1 MEGLEA
7 FAIEGGWKRI
17 GEDGMIPVNLKGIES
32 WGRWLAQQKIGIMRD
47 IDYAWGQY
55 GLYNYVPAPYH
66 YWAVG
71 AVTTLPFMLVC
82 SLLCCIVEDDDE
94 PKP

>member
-47 IDYAWGQY
+47 IDYAWG
-55 GLYNYVPAPYH
+55 
-66 YWAVG
+66 
-71 AVTTLPFMLVC
+71 
-82 SLLCCIVEDDDE
+82 
-94 PKP
+94 